1 MATPDFSGMSDD
13 DLLASVKPRAQTPA
27 STPSAAPDFSSM
39 SDDDLLASVKPKAAP
54 APAAPQRSLV
64 DSAARG
70 LGIGVRGAVQGLT
83 DLPAMV
89 TDNLIAKPIN
99 AGLNVVMGEGQGP
112 RMKMLGEAAGDL
124 LTKAGLPT
132 AETASERVVQDI
144 NRGGASA
151 LTGIATGAGLA
162 NAAGG
167 VTQAVGKTL
176 SAAPLAQVASGAS
189 GAGAQGLTREG
200 GGGEGAQFA
209 ANVAGSLAPS
219 VVPFVAQSAVRGA
232 LRGGEAGRQRV
243 AENIK
248 IFEEASGTVPTM
260 GQATQSRTLQ
270 AAETGLSNVIGGS
283 GLMARRGELQAK
295 ALEDSV
301 QALSRELAPD
311 ATGWGA
317 GEAITKGV
325 NAFKDSV
332 KTTQK
337 ALYNKLDEYIPPDT
351 YITSTKTQQALA
363 DLNADI
369 AGAPALSKWFK
380 NARIQGIEGGLKSDT
395 DGVEAILTRPGMR
408 EKADA
413 LRAKLTEE
421 AQKAN
426 AINQRHIGTLQLQ
439 TDEAVVANKAW
450 RQGLFE
456 QAEAA
461 KLANQQWRDSLVQEA
476 EKAAARNAERQRL
489 GMRNLEPVAS
499 PKDIKALPDKF
510 PVMSAK
516 EINALPEPNSALSPK
531 DIKSIRPPNAVRS
544 TDEIEREVMDT
555 LRGEVDGK
563 LPYESI
569 KKLRTLVGQE
579 ISENSLTSD
588 VPRSKWR
595 ALYAALSDDLGTAA
609 EAAGPQAQ
617 QAWSRANQYT
627 RGSMQR
633 LDQLESIVNRDAP
646 EKIFKAAT
654 TGLSDGGTQ
663 INRLMKSMPE
673 ENRREVAAA
682 VLQRLGRAKNSS
694 QNEMGDAFSSETFL
708 TNLAAMSLPARRALF
723 SNSGF
728 PGLEQKL
735 MAMGKMASNR
745 REGAQVFAN
754 PSGTAR
760 QAGLVGFY
768 ATLGTAIATGNLP
781 LVAKLAAI
789 PAGSAAAASFMTNPN
804 RVRKLGERVVMS
816 DALAP
821 ATLASAARAEN
832 DQQQPAFRNRLQAG
846 EAARR
851 TGGVVVP
858 VPGGFDVRPR

>member
-1 MATPDFSGMSDD
+1 MANFWDNDEVVRPAPGAAAPSGGAAPM
-13 DLLASVKPRAQTPA
+13 ASAPA
-27 STPSAAPDFSSM
+27 ATPSAAPVV
-39 SDDDLLASVKPKAAP
+39 AAAAP
-54 APAAPQRSLV
+54 AGGNFWDKDEVIRPAPGAAPTPAATAQPQRTSTE
-64 DSAARG
+64 SAVRG
-70 LGIGVRGAVQGLT
+70 VGIGVRGAVQGLT

-89 TDNLIAKPIN
+89 TDNLVAKPVN
-99 AGLNVVMGEGQGP
+99 AILDAVRGKDNGGRLP
-112 RMKMLGEAAGDL
+112 MLGRATGDL
-124 LTKAGLPT
+124 LTAAGLPV

-151 LTGIATGAGLA
+151 LTGIGVGGALARGAGSA
-162 NAAGG
+162 AQVAQAGG
-167 VTQAVGKTL
+167 RVMPPPPSTVTEAVGRGL
-176 SAAPLAQVASGAS
+176 SSAPLAQVASGAS

-219 VVPFVAQSAVRGA
+219 VGAFAAQSAARGA

-243 AENIK
+243 ADNVRV
-248 IFEEASGTVPTM
+248 FEEAAGTTPTL

-283 GLMARRGELQAK
+283 GLMARRGEAQAR

-337 ALYNKLDEYIPPDT
+337 HLYGKLDEFIPATTPV
-351 YITSTKTQQALA
+351 SVNRTQEALKA
-363 DLNADI
+363 LNE
-369 AGAPALSKWFK
+369 
-380 NARIQGIEGGLKSDT
+380 GIEGAPNISQLFRNAKIGNIERAMLRD
-395 DGVEAILTRPGMR
+395 VEGATLANIAPGM
-408 EKADA
+408 AS
-413 LRAKLTEE
+413 T
-421 AQKAN
+421 
-426 AINQRHIGTLQLQ
+426 G
-439 TDEAVVANKAW
+439 VAPTAG
-450 RQGLFE
+450 Q
-456 QAEAA
+456 
-461 KLANQQWRDSLVQEA
+461 
-476 EKAAARNAERQRL
+476 
-489 GMRNLEPVAS
+489 
-499 PKDIKALPDKF
+499 
-510 PVMSAK
+510 
-516 EINALPEPNSALSPK
+516 
-531 DIKSIRPPNAVRS
+531 
-544 TDEIEREVMDT
+544 
-555 LRGEVDGK
+555 
-563 LPYESI
+563 LPYQAI
-569 KKLRTLVGQE
+569 QKLRTLVGQE

-609 EAAGPQAQ
+609 EQAGPQAQ

-633 LDQLESIVNRDAP
+633 LDQLETIVNRDAP

-654 TGLSDGGTQ
+654 TGLADGGTQ
-663 INRLMKSMPE
+663 INRLMKSLPM

-682 VLQRLGRAKNSS
+682 VLQRLGRAKNGQ

-728 PGLEQKL
+728 PGLEQKIQT
-735 MAMGKMASNR
+735 MGKMAASR

-760 QAGLVGFY
+760 QTNLMALGSGL
-768 ATLGTAIATGNLP
+768 AAAIATGNPHGIALG
-781 LVAKLAAI
+781 LGI
-789 PAGSAAAASFMTNPN
+789 PTAAAVGA
-804 RVRKLGERVVMS
+804 K
-816 DALAP
+816 
-821 ATLASAARAEN
+821 TLASPRVVRFAAGETSLSEAASPAVLTAAARQSADEEKALNRRRFAE
-832 DQQQPAFRNRLQAG
+832 ARERAAAG
-846 EAARR
+846 RQ
-851 TGGVVVP
+851 
-858 VPGGFDVRPR
+858 

>member
-1 MATPDFSGMSDD
+1 MANPWDNDEII
-13 DLLASVKPRAQTPA
+13 RPA
-27 STPSAAPDFSSM
+27 PG
-39 SDDDLLASVKPKAAP
+39 AAP
-54 APAAPQRSLV
+54 APPAAQAPTASATASAPAGNPWDNDEVIRPAPGAKPVASEDTTATHRSLGE
-64 DSAARG
+64 SAARG

-89 TDNLIAKPIN
+89 TDNLVAKPVN
-99 AGLNVVMGEGQGP
+99 AVLDAVRGKDNGGRLP
-112 RMKMLGEAAGDL
+112 MLGQATGDL

-151 LTGIATGAGLA
+151 VGSIATGAGLA
-162 NAAGG
+162 NAAGA

-209 ANVAGSLAPS
+209 ANIAGSLAPS
-219 VVPFVAQSAVRGA
+219 VVPFVAQSAVRGV

-248 IFEEASGTVPTM
+248 IFEEASGAVPTM

-283 GLMARRGELQAK
+283 GLMARRGESQAK

-337 ALYNKLDEYIPPDT
+337 ALYNKLDEYIPANTPV
-351 YITSTKTQQALA
+351 SVNRTQEALKA
-363 DLNADI
+363 LNE
-369 AGAPALSKWFK
+369 
-380 NARIQGIEGGLKSDT
+380 GIEGAPNISQFFRNAKIGNIERAMLKD
-395 DGVEAILTRPGMR
+395 VEGATLANITPGM
-408 EKADA
+408 
-413 LRAKLTEE
+413 
-421 AQKAN
+421 
-426 AINQRHIGTLQLQ
+426 
-439 TDEAVVANKAW
+439 
-450 RQGLFE
+450 
-456 QAEAA
+456 
-461 KLANQQWRDSLVQEA
+461 S
-476 EKAAARNAERQRL
+476 
-489 GMRNLEPVAS
+489 
-499 PKDIKALPDKF
+499 
-510 PVMSAK
+510 
-516 EINALPEPNSALSPK
+516 
-531 DIKSIRPPNAVRS
+531 S
-544 TDEIEREVMDT
+544 TGVT
-555 LRGEVDGK
+555 PTAGQ
-563 LPYESI
+563 LPYQAI
-569 KKLRTLVGQE
+569 QKLRTLVGQE

-633 LDQLESIVNRDAP
+633 LDQLETIVNRDAP

-663 INRLMKSMPE
+663 INRLMKSMPQ

-708 TNLAAMSLPARRALF
+708 TNLAAMSMPARRALF

-735 MAMGKMASNR
+735 MAMGKMAANR
-745 REGAQVFAN
+745 REGSQVFAN
-754 PSGTAR
+754 PSGTTR
-760 QAGLVGFY
+760 QAGMIGY
-768 ATLGTAIATGNLP
+768 SAALGTAIATGNIP
-781 LVAKLAAI
+781 LVAKLAAV
-789 PAGSAAAASFMTNPN
+789 PAGAAVAASFVTNPN

-821 ATLASAARAEN
+821 AALASAARAET

-858 VPGGFDVRPR
+858 VPGGFDVLPR

>member
-1 MATPDFSGMSDD
+1 MSDD
-13 DLLASVKPRAQTPA
+13 DLLASVKPRAQAPA
-27 STPSAAPDFSSM
+27 STPTAAPDFSSM

-99 AGLNVVMGEGQGP
+99 AGLNAVMGEGQGP
-112 RMKMLGEAAGDL
+112 RMKMLGEATGDL

-283 GLMARRGELQAK
+283 GLMARRGEVQAK

-337 ALYNKLDEYIPPDT
+337 QLYGKLDEFIPANTPV
-351 YITSTKTQQALA
+351 SVNRTQEALKA
-363 DLNADI
+363 LNE
-369 AGAPALSKWFK
+369 
-380 NARIQGIEGGLKSDT
+380 GIEGAPNISQFFRNAKIGNIERAMLKD
-395 DGVEAILTRPGMR
+395 VEGATLANVPPGM
-408 EKADA
+408 
-413 LRAKLTEE
+413 
-421 AQKAN
+421 
-426 AINQRHIGTLQLQ
+426 
-439 TDEAVVANKAW
+439 
-450 RQGLFE
+450 
-456 QAEAA
+456 
-461 KLANQQWRDSLVQEA
+461 S
-476 EKAAARNAERQRL
+476 
-489 GMRNLEPVAS
+489 
-499 PKDIKALPDKF
+499 
-510 PVMSAK
+510 
-516 EINALPEPNSALSPK
+516 
-531 DIKSIRPPNAVRS
+531 S
-544 TDEIEREVMDT
+544 TGVT
-555 LRGEVDGK
+555 PTAGQ
-563 LPYESI
+563 LPYQAI
-569 KKLRTLVGQE
+569 QKLRTLVGQE

-633 LDQLESIVNRDAP
+633 LDQLETIVNRDAP

-682 VLQRLGRAKNSS
+682 VLQRLGRAKNGQ

-728 PGLEQKL
+728 PGLEQKIQT
-735 MAMGKMASNR
+735 MGKMAANR

-760 QAGLVGFY
+760 QIGLG
-768 ATLGTAIATGNLP
+768 AWASTLIGGLATGNP
-781 LVAKLAAI
+781 VMISGALAA
-789 PAGSAAAASFMTNPN
+789 PAGANVLARGLTSEKAVRGLAERTTLNPSAAPAGLA
-804 RVRKLGERVVMS
+804 
-816 DALAP
+816 ALA
-821 ATLASAARAEN
+821 RE
-832 DQQQPAFRNRLQAG
+832 DRER
-846 EAARR
+846 
-851 TGGVVVP
+851 
-858 VPGGFDVRPR
+858 

>member
-13 DLLASVKPRAQTPA
+13 DLLASVKPRAQAPA
-27 STPSAAPDFSSM
+27 STPTAAPDFSSM

-99 AGLNVVMGEGQGP
+99 AGLNAVMGEGQGP
-112 RMKMLGEAAGDL
+112 RMKMLGEATGDL

-283 GLMARRGELQAK
+283 GLMARRGEVQAK

-337 ALYNKLDEYIPPDT
+337 QLYGKLDEFIPANTPV
-351 YITSTKTQQALA
+351 SVNRTQEALKA
-363 DLNADI
+363 LNE
-369 AGAPALSKWFK
+369 
-380 NARIQGIEGGLKSDT
+380 GIEGAPNISQFFRNAKIGNIERAMLKD
-395 DGVEAILTRPGMR
+395 VEGATLANVPPGM
-408 EKADA
+408 
-413 LRAKLTEE
+413 
-421 AQKAN
+421 
-426 AINQRHIGTLQLQ
+426 
-439 TDEAVVANKAW
+439 
-450 RQGLFE
+450 
-456 QAEAA
+456 
-461 KLANQQWRDSLVQEA
+461 S
-476 EKAAARNAERQRL
+476 
-489 GMRNLEPVAS
+489 
-499 PKDIKALPDKF
+499 
-510 PVMSAK
+510 
-516 EINALPEPNSALSPK
+516 
-531 DIKSIRPPNAVRS
+531 S
-544 TDEIEREVMDT
+544 TGVT
-555 LRGEVDGK
+555 PTAGQ
-563 LPYESI
+563 LPYQAI
-569 KKLRTLVGQE
+569 QKLRTLVGQE

-708 TNLAAMSLPARRALF
+708 TNLAAMSMPARRALF

-789 PAGSAAAASFMTNPN
+789 PAGSAAAASFMTSPN